1 MTSCLWPACAFV
13 TTVRRRWMANAL
25 TITFTLCFIFSN
37 VYHVTGTNPYT
48 YSFSETKKKLL
59 RLCKL
64 CWSSCLIMSIKCL
77 LSSLIISYLA
87 EIRILWINYALN
99 KGTKLINLHA
109 VEWATQLKS
118 TETVQITSSAS
129 SAFHLCWL
137 IVKIKPSKN
146 CGKVWSFMYLEFQV
160 IRCNFP
166 VWAQGV

>member
-1 MTSCLWPACAFV
+1 M
-13 TTVRRRWMANAL
+13 
-25 TITFTLCFIFSN
+25 
-37 VYHVTGTNPYT
+37 
-48 YSFSETKKKLL
+48 
-59 RLCKL
+59 
-64 CWSSCLIMSIKCL
+64 
-77 LSSLIISYLA
+77 
-87 EIRILWINYALN
+87 INF
-99 KGTKLINLHA
+99 HA

-166 VWAQGV
+166 VWAQGDKSDWVANFLGQFGPCGGLTVSHTQSSCLTQTASAFYDTSSKRKGKKDQKSSAWRSFKNSLMLIACLLPVYIDLFLAGFYLGHANVLSVLAAGAGNADSPWPW